1 VAEVA
6 THSELAQALA
16 EGRAD
21 AGLGIEAAARI
32 YGLDFIPL
40 TRERYDLVIPA
51 EIWESPPVV
60 ALVGWLTPDAAGALA
75 ADLGGYET
83 EATGRVEWIEG

>member
-1 VAEVA
+1 
-6 THSELAQALA
+6 
-16 EGRAD
+16 
-21 AGLGIEAAARI
+21 
-32 YGLDFIPL
+32 
-40 TRERYDLVIPA
+40 
-51 EIWESPPVV
+51 V